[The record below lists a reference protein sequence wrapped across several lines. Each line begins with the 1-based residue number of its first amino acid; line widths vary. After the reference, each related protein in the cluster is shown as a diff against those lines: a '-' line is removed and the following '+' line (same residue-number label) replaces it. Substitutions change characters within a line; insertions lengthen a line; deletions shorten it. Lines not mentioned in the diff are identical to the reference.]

1 MQIHAKLLH
10 DYLYKKYIFILFS
23 YEPSSLH
30 KDTLHTD
37 KHHVYC
43 LVTKKRGF
51 SRHQHLSLWLEEL
64 EGQPVNKVSQEL
76 SVLLASMFQIWWFL
90 NCNAIGL
97 HSRFEDAYI
106 TVKCH
111 DLNKIG
117 IIHPNINVYKLW
129 LQPWHHRATFPDVGM
144 GIKMETL
151 FPFQLVNAE
160 DLEPASGPRGVGP
173 GATALS
179 RRAFGVSGQWKS

>member
-117 IIHPNINVYKLW
+117 IIHPNINVYKFNHDITELRFQMSEW
-129 LQPWHHRATFPDVGM
+129 ESKWKPFS
-144 GIKMETL
+144 L
-151 FPFQLVNAE
+151 FSWSMQK
-160 DLEPASGPRGVGP
+160 
-173 GATALS
+173 T
-179 RRAFGVSGQWKS
+179 